1 VAKDVIKILGD
12 WTAWASF
19 VRQARLVRP
28 DGEAAWVLIRCRTDA
43 TLSEDGW
50 KSLKTHGRLMARI
63 DHPSVLRLLHTTKV
77 EGQPAWVYEGFQ
89 AVSLARALDVA
100 NAGKDFFPARVAVE
114 AAERVAQGLLAGI
127 SQGANLPGAPGPVI
141 HLGPAP
147 AEILVDSVGGVRLAG
162 FSIDAPDAIGAEV
175 PDGYAPHK
183 PGTPEQRASYGLG
196 ALMVHVLGGEHPAP
210 AASEAGRQE
219 AVIRRAVIRVL
230 ARPGEAVPE
239 SLPELIRSCLA
250 HEPDERPPLTE
261 IQDQLAAAAKT
272 LRSAGLRTWS
282 PANVPGLLQQ
292 AEAGYPDPDAARMQ
306 RHIEPVEDASSGS
319 FVPPPVHEPL
329 PREIPTILAPSPLSP
344 EMLMAMQ
351 EEAGEHTP
359 LITSSSLD
367 SMPTSE
373 TDVHSVRST
382 SFGGKPIE
390 PIPVEI
396 GAAQDTWD
404 AEGSAQMGGWPLV
417 AGALIGMVVAAL
429 VAFIAV
435 DRMVGISVPST
446 AVPAPSATDVDLLPD
461 ASDALVEP
469 TGSDPVGAEADAG
482 VEEFAEPEGPVNPP
496 VSPSPA
502 VESNTAPDATKPAK
516 TPAKAPTKTTPAAA
530 PAASSTE
537 SAPAPASDE
546 FEVTF
551 EAAPNSV
558 DRMVVRCHKGGVGEG
573 ANLVRIVRAG
583 KGPCKVEGYRGEEK
597 LSVSAV
603 LKGPK
608 SYTCF
613 SGGARI
619 CE

>member
-1 VAKDVIKILGD
+1 
-12 WTAWASF
+12 
-19 VRQARLVRP
+19 
-28 DGEAAWVLIRCRTDA
+28 
-43 TLSEDGW
+43 
-50 KSLKTHGRLMARI
+50 
-63 DHPSVLRLLHTTKV
+63 
-77 EGQPAWVYEGFQ
+77 
-89 AVSLARALDVA
+89 
-100 NAGKDFFPARVAVE
+100 
-114 AAERVAQGLLAGI
+114 
-127 SQGANLPGAPGPVI
+127 
-141 HLGPAP
+141 
-147 AEILVDSVGGVRLAG
+147 
-162 FSIDAPDAIGAEV
+162 
-175 PDGYAPHK
+175 
-183 PGTPEQRASYGLG
+183 
-196 ALMVHVLGGEHPAP
+196 
-210 AASEAGRQE
+210 
-219 AVIRRAVIRVL
+219 
-230 ARPGEAVPE
+230 
-239 SLPELIRSCLA
+239 
-250 HEPDERPPLTE
+250 LTE

-292 AEAGYPDPDAARMQ
+292 AEAGYPDPEAARMQ

-329 PREIPTILAPSPLSP
+329 PREIPTILARSPLSP

-351 EEAGEHTP
+351 EEAGEQTP

-367 SMPTSE
+367 SIPTSE
-373 TDVHSVRST
+373 TDVHSVRAT
-382 SFGGKPIE
+382 SFGGKPVE

-396 GAAQDTWD
+396 GGVQDTWD
-404 AEGSAQMGGWPLV
+404 AESSAQMGGWPLV

-435 DRMVGISVPST
+435 DRMEGISVPST
-446 AVPAPSATDVDLLPD
+446 AVPAPSATGVDLLQD

-469 TGSDPVGAEADAG
+469 MDSDQMASEADPA
-482 VEEFAEPEGPVNPP
+482 VEEFAVPEEPVEIP
-496 VSPSPA
+496 VSQAPE
-502 VESNTAPDATKPAK
+502 VKSNTAPDATKPTKDPAK
-516 TPAKAPTKTTPAAA
+516 VPSKATSATPA
-530 PAASSTE
+530 SSSKE
-537 SAPAPASDE
+537 SAPAPVSDE

-551 EAAPNSV
+551 EAAPDSV